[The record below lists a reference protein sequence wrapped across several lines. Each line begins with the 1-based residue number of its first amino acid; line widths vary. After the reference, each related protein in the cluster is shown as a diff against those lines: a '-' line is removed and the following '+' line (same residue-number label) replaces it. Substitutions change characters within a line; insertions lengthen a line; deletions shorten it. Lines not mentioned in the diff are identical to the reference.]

1 MLRVLKLPKQI
12 LKSKIVNLQSSMK
25 IKLYIL
31 FFLLT
36 TSLFAQKVTTS
47 VNVTKNKI
55 GAEFKLTLKTDV
67 DTLSKVKFPE
77 AKSFGALEVIQ
88 SYKIDT
94 VKNGARY
101 QLIKNYGLTQFDSGK
116 YVIPRIP
123 VLINGKTAFSDSI
136 KVEVNNIKVDTLKQK
151 MYDIKDIAIVES
163 PLGTWWIY
171 VLILLVI
178 AAAGFFIY
186 KFIKKRQNK
195 PKIEEIVFKSPIE
208 KATTLLQQLERKEL
222 WQKGEIKHYY
232 SELTDIARNYIEE
245 EIHIPAM
252 ESTTSELI
260 EGLRKAAKQHKLKLS
275 NETVENLEK
284 VLMQAD
290 LVKFAK
296 VKPLDFEIEE
306 DKKRISSSI
315 VIIHKSIPEVVE
327 EDDELTQ
334 WNEQQKE
341 LARLQK
347 LKKQKRVRIISTI
360 GIILGMLML
369 FLFGLIYFKGFDYVK
384 DNFIGHPTKD
394 LVEGQWVYSEYG
406 NPGIKVE
413 TPKVLKRIDVT
424 KTLPKNAM
432 ALIKEMQTFGYG
444 SVLEDF
450 YITVSTVTYKQE
462 TQIDLDKTAEGYMK
476 VMEAQGAQDILVKTE
491 DFDTQKGISG
501 KKAYGTLTILDKIKG
516 KSTKIYYELLLFS
529 QNGGLQTILVMHL
542 EDDKYG
548 QQIADR
554 MLNSVELQTAQQ

>member
-1 MLRVLKLPKQI
+1 MR
-12 LKSKIVNLQSSMK
+12 
-25 IKLYIL
+25 IKRYIL
-31 FFLLT
+31 FFLLS

-67 DTLSKVKFPE
+67 DTFSKVKFPV
-77 AKSFGALEVIQ
+77 AKNFGALEVIQ

-94 VKNGARY
+94 IKNGARY
-101 QLIKNYGLTQFDSGK
+101 ELIKKYGLTQFDSGK

-123 VLINGKTAFSDSI
+123 VLINGKPVFSDSI
-136 KVEVNNIKVDTLKQK
+136 KVEVNDIQVDTLKQK
-151 MYDIKDIAIVES
+151 MYDIKDIAQVES
-163 PLGTWWIY
+163 PIGTWWIY
-171 VLILLVI
+171 LLIFFAIGI
-178 AAAGFFIY
+178 AGYFIY
-186 KFIKKRQNK
+186 QFIKKRQNK
-195 PKIEEIVFKSPIE
+195 PKDEVIVFKSPIE
-208 KATTLLQQLERKEL
+208 KATTLLQQLEIKEL
-222 WQKGEIKHYY
+222 WQKGEIKDYY

-245 EIHIPAM
+245 EINIPAM

-260 EGLRKAAKQHKLKLS
+260 DGLRKAAKQKKLKLS

-284 VLMQAD
+284 VLKQAD

-327 EDDELTQ
+327 NNDELAL

-347 LKKQKRVRIISTI
+347 LKKQKRIRIISTI
-360 GIILGMLML
+360 GIVFGMLMIFVL
-369 FLFGLIYFKGFDYVK
+369 GLIYFKGFDYVK
-384 DNFIGHPTKD
+384 DNFLGHPTKD

-406 NPGIKVE
+406 NPGVRVE
-413 TPKVLKRIDVT
+413 TPRVLKRIDAA
-424 KTLPKNAM
+424 KTLPKDAM

-444 SVLEDF
+444 SLLEDF
-450 YITVSTVTYKQE
+450 YISVSTVTYKQQ
-462 TQIDLDKTAEGYMK
+462 TQIDLDKTAEGYLK
-476 VMEAQGAQDILVKTE
+476 IMETQGAQNIIVKTE

-501 KKAYGTLTILDKIKG
+501 KKAYGTMTVLDKIKG
-516 KSTKIYYELLLFS
+516 RSTKMYYEVLLFS
-529 QNGGLQTILVMHL
+529 QNGGLQTILVMHR

-548 QQIADR
+548 QQIAER
-554 MLNSVELQTAQQ
+554 MLNSVELQSAEQ

>member
-1 MLRVLKLPKQI
+1 
-12 LKSKIVNLQSSMK
+12 MK
-25 IKLYIL
+25 FKLYIL
-31 FFLLT
+31 FLLLS

-55 GAEFKLTLKTDV
+55 GAEFKLTLKTNV

-77 AKSFGALEVIQ
+77 AKNFGALEVIQ

-94 VKNGARY
+94 IKNGARY
-101 QLIKNYGLTQFDSGK
+101 ELIKKYGLTQFDSGK

-123 VLINGKTAFSDSI
+123 VFINGKPNFSDSI
-136 KVEVNNIKVDTLKQK
+136 NVEVNNIQVDTLKQK
-151 MYDIKDIAIVES
+151 MYDIKDIAKVDS
-163 PLGTWWIY
+163 PIGSWWIY
-171 VLILLVI
+171 VLILLAIGI
-178 AAAGFFIY
+178 AGYFIY
-186 KFIKKRQNK
+186 QFIKKRQNQ
-195 PKIEEIVFKSPIE
+195 PKAEVIVFKSPIE
-208 KATTLLQQLERKEL
+208 KATTLLQQLETKEL

-245 EIHIPAM
+245 EINIPAM

-260 EGLRKAAKQHKLKLS
+260 DGLRKAAKQKKLKLS

-284 VLMQAD
+284 VLKQAD

-315 VIIHKSIPEVVE
+315 VIIHKSIPEIVE
-327 EDDELTQ
+327 ENDELTQ

-360 GIILGMLML
+360 GIVLGMLL
-369 FLFGLIYFKGFDYVK
+369 IFVLGLIYFKGVDYVK
-384 DNFIGHPTKD
+384 DNIIGNPTKE

-406 NPGIKVE
+406 NPGIRVE
-413 TPKVLKRIDVT
+413 TPKVLKRMDAS
-424 KTLPKNAM
+424 KMLPQNAA
-432 ALIKEMQTFGYG
+432 ALIKDMQLFGYG
-444 SVLEDF
+444 SILDDF
-450 YITVSTVTYKQE
+450 YITVSTITYKQE
-462 TQIDLDKTAEGYMK
+462 TQIDLDKTAEEYLK
-476 VMEAQGAQDILVKTE
+476 IMESQGAQNMIVKTE

-501 KKAYGTLTILDKIKG
+501 KKAYGTMTVLNKIKG
-516 KSTKIYYELLLFS
+516 KSTKMYYELLLFS
-529 QNGGLQTILVMHL
+529 QNGGLQTMLVMHR
-542 EDDKYG
+542 EEDKYG
-548 QQIADR
+548 QQIAER
-554 MLNSVELQTAQQ
+554 MLNSVELQTAEQ